1 MASVVDSRLIRPSA
15 PRTALRAGAV
25 AAVALHAAA
34 VTALLTYEPAR
45 RAIGEA
51 APIMV
56 EMITPLAE
64 VKPLPPKP
72 RPPEHVA
79 APKPMQQSL
88 PPAPEPPSIV
98 TAAPAAPSPLV
109 AAPPPPSL
117 PPAPV
122 QAVPA
127 PPPITPPVYD
137 AASLN
142 NPQPAYPRLSQKLG
156 EQGRV
161 VLRVLVNASGRAER
175 VEVRTSSGFSRLD
188 DSAVETVK
196 NSWKFIPAK
205 RGDEPLSQWLNIP
218 FNFTP

>member
-1 MASVVDSRLIRPSA
+1 
-15 PRTALRAGAV
+15 
-25 AAVALHAAA
+25 A

-72 RPPEHVA
+72 RPPEHVP

-98 TAAPAAPSPLV
+98 TEAPAAPSPLV
-109 AAPPPPSL
+109 AAAAPPV

-127 PPPITPPVYD
+127 PPITPPVYD
-137 AASLN
+137 ADSLN
-142 NPQPAYPRLSQKLG
+142 NPQPAYPKLSRNLR
-156 EQGRV
+156 EQGLV
-161 VLRVLVNASGRAER
+161 VLHVLVNAAGRAER

-205 RGDEPLSQWLNIP
+205 RGDETLSQWLNIP
-218 FNFTP
+218 FNFIP